1 MRRTKRDAGVRVV
14 QCSVSRT
21 VALPRAAPRLQQR
34 RRHGCAER
42 FRQRG
47 VMAQGARRR
56 KHAWKAAWCGGDG
69 DAPLSSTQMPAPS
82 PNTRA
87 TEVGYSKF
95 YALCRSR
102 RAQQGVDEYT
112 GAELGE
118 ERNHREGG
126 PTKHAEATMRMLRAH
141 PHGDRTRRSPVVR
154 VEGGPKRMASVAQ
167 PRLGKKR
174 VCTHTRKSG
183 PRPHRVHAAGNFSQ
197 RRVMAHGHGVLGL
210 QILL

>member
-1 MRRTKRDAGVRVV
+1 MRTKRDAGVWVV

-154 VEGGPKRMASVAQ
+154 VEGDRRAWQVWRSHDWGRRACARTPEKVGRALTVYT
-167 PRLGKKR
+167 PRGIFLN
-174 VCTHTRKSG
+174 C
-183 PRPHRVHAAGNFSQ
+183 A
-197 RRVMAHGHGVLGL
+197 
-210 QILL
+210 